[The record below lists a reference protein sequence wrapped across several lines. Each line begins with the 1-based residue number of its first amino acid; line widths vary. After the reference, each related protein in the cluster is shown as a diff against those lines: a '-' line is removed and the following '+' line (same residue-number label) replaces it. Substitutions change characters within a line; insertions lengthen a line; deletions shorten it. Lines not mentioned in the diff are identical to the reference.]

1 MTRPLDPAG
10 DPDRFD
16 PARESGRPES
26 APTGPLD
33 WALDPDRY
41 DPHRHD
47 AGGSHGQDDA
57 APAPRHKRPPLALG
71 RTGGRRSTLP
81 ELIGKEASFQDAPS
95 PYIWILGLIGTA
107 AFLLLVAFVFSHLSP

>member
-1 MTRPLDPAG
+1 MSTPLDPAN

-16 PARESGRPES
+16 PDHDAGRDR
-26 APTGPLD
+26 APSGPLD

-41 DPHRHD
+41 DPVKD
-47 AGGSHGQDDA
+47 TLD
-57 APAPRHKRPPLALG
+57 PLPLG

-81 ELIGKEASFQDAPS
+81 ELIGKEASFQDSPS
-95 PYIWILGLIGTA
+95 PYIWVLGLLGTL